1 MGIYK
6 YKYIVTSERVSYVE
20 ADNEKTAKEMVEKI
34 MTDNSEIDA
43 IKEIEKG
50 YVNTLADSHLGVD
63 FGSFVRMEISNE
75 LEEDSDLID

>member
-6 YKYIVTSERVSYVE
+6 YKYIITSERVSYVE
-20 ADNEKTAKEMVEKI
+20 AENEQMAKEMVEKI
-34 MTDNSEIDA
+34 MADNSEIDA

-63 FGSFVRMEISNE
+63 FGSFIKMEIDNE
-75 LEEDSDLID
+75 LDDDIIN